1 MPLIGNAL
9 GPLAKS
15 ILIPLGLTA
24 ASATDAIIHKKML
37 ESGNTILITSN
48 KEINDIMKII
58 KSLEE
63 SGL

>member
-24 ASATDAIIHKKML
+24 ASATDAIIHNKML
-37 ESGNTILITSN
+37 ESGNTILIISN